1 MKIQLVTG
9 NHKLRNILRLTRPL
23 HLLLAALT
31 YFLGASLANYLGK
44 PFRADSFWLGMI
56 AVLLAQASMNLLA
69 EVFRPNNEAIF
80 EGQSRRDRLTLR
92 NNALYISVAALTA
105 NAVIAFVL
113 YTNNHLS
120 VPGFFFLLLSL
131 ILILSYSVPPF
142 RFINR
147 GFGEF
152 VLAVHIAYVIPSI
165 AYILQS
171 GETHR
176 FLLIS
181 IPLTFLAL
189 AYFIVMDFPA
199 FASDSKYN
207 RSTLL
212 TRLGWER
219 AVPLHHLFVVLA
231 YLFFLA
237 APVFGLSLSLIWPAF
252 LTLPFAIFQIFQ
264 LRSLSLGAPTHWT
277 LLTVTALSVFGLTAY
292 FLSLTFWLR

>member
-1 MKIQLVTG
+1 MKNL
-9 NHKLRNILRLTRPL
+9 LRLTHPL

-31 YFLGASLANYLGK
+31 YSLGASIANYLGK
-44 PFRADSFWLGMI
+44 PFRIDSFWLGLI

-69 EVFRPNNEAIF
+69 EVFRPITETII
-80 EGQSRRDRLTLR
+80 EGQSRKDRLALR
-92 NNALYISVAALTA
+92 NNALYISIAALTA
-105 NAVIAFVL
+105 NAVIAFIL
-113 YTNNHLS
+113 YNNNRLS

-131 ILILSYSVPPF
+131 ILILIYSIPPF
-142 RFINR
+142 RFSNR

-152 VLAVHIAYVIPSI
+152 VLAAHIAYVIPSI

-171 GETHR
+171 SETHR

-181 IPLTFLAL
+181 IPLTFLAF
-189 AYFIVMDFPA
+189 AYFIVMNFPS
-199 FASDSKYN
+199 FAADSKYD

-219 AVPLHHLFVVLA
+219 TVPLHHIFILLA
-231 YLFFLA
+231 YLFFLVS
-237 APVFGLSLSLIWPAF
+237 PLFGLSLSLLWPAF
-252 LTLPFAIFQIFQ
+252 LTLPFALFQILQ
-264 LRSLSLGAPTHWT
+264 LRNISLGAPTNWT